1 MADHYR
7 RLRNTFR
14 YLLGALD
21 GWKESE
27 RLPSREMP
35 ELERWVLHRLSEL
48 DAKVRET
55 ADSYD
60 FHSLFTDAPPPAP
73 FPNTPTGGGYSINPL
88 GTMKPKGGKY
98 EPDQGVID
106 YLKEKP

>member
-1 MADHYR
+1 MKTKTGRLEVSFAD
-7 RLRNTFR
+7 
-14 YLLGALD
+14 
-21 GWKESE
+21 
-27 RLPSREMP
+27 
-35 ELERWVLHRLSEL
+35 LEAGKYGFAFV
-48 DAKVRET
+48 
-55 ADSYD
+55 
-60 FHSLFTDAPPPAP
+60 PPPAP